1 MLTLAETY
9 YGRVLEDQRFTQRS
23 YALYKMGFVHYNQE
37 AYEKSIAVFKELI
50 EKSAGDKVDLKNK
63 GLTALVTSFAE
74 VKNGWR
80 RAKTYFDQQG
90 DKKFVRSKL
99 TQIAKVLAKNG
110 DDVGELEVYEDML
123 AWDKKHPSIAEYA
136 ERITAN
142 YNRRSMFKE
151 EEATINRF
159 VQFLDPSRAWYLK
172 NKEDEVARVRA
183 NQYREDQVNR
193 LINHYYESAQKLD
206 EKNKKDAAKPKYM
219 TAAKY
224 FEMYIALFP
233 EKTKELYEKEFFLAE
248 IYYFQAKDWDQA
260 AAHYKRV
267 VELDKAGKYS
277 ADAAYSRLLA
287 RNEKMADAG
296 WSRGVRRVLA
306 SGSVPRLRRLP

>member
-151 EEATINRF
+151 EEATINRLF
-159 VQFLDPSRAWYLK
+159 NSSI
-172 NKEDEVARVRA
+172 
-183 NQYREDQVNR
+183 QVGLGISKTKKMKLLAYGQTSIEKTR
-193 LINHYYESAQKLD
+193 LIGSSIITMRAHRSLM
-206 EKNKKDAAKPKYM
+206 KNKKDAAKPKYM

-233 EKTKELYEKEFFLAE
+233 EKTKELYEKVL
-248 IYYFQAKDWDQA
+248 
-260 AAHYKRV
+260 
-267 VELDKAGKYS
+267 
-277 ADAAYSRLLA
+277 SR
-287 RNEKMADAG
+287 
-296 WSRGVRRVLA
+296 
-306 SGSVPRLRRLP
+306 